1 MTAAEL
7 VPKAGRREWF
17 GLALLTLPLLV
28 LAFDVSVLYLA
39 APQLTADLAPT
50 AVQQL
55 WILDIYGFLIAGFLV
70 TMGSLGDR
78 IGRRRLLLIGG
89 AAFAAASVLAAF
101 APSAELLIAARALLG
116 IAGAT
121 LMPSTLALISTMFV
135 DPHQRRFA
143 IAIWMTVF
151 SAGVAVGPVVGGV
164 MLELFWWGSVFL
176 LAVPVMAL
184 LVALGP
190 ILLPEERGP
199 SAGGWID
206 LPSSALSLATML
218 PLVYGFKES
227 VAHGISVSSVTA
239 LGIGVGAGVL
249 FVRRQRRLPDPMLDV
264 SLFTRRVFVGAV
276 ALMLLGTIAING
288 VFYLVPQYLQLVR
301 GVSALAAGLWMIPIA
316 GVSVL
321 ASLCTPR
328 LARQFGRRALL
339 AGAGV
344 LAAAGCLGLTF
355 LEVDTALPILLV
367 CVSLAVLGNTP
378 TGVLG
383 TDLVVSSAPPERAGS
398 AAAIAETAGETGVGV
413 GVALTGTLV
422 AAVYQSTMADQL
434 PATVPTEAA
443 AAANE
448 GVAAAE
454 SAARALPTEV
464 GVALVDTARTAFTTG
479 FAAAGYLGAALVAC
493 IVGLVLLVV
502 PSDRGEGSDESG
514 SAGEEEESG
523 ARLAEPTS

>member
-1 MTAAEL
+1 MTAPEFA
-7 VPKAGRREWF
+7 PKAGRREWC

-89 AAFAAASVLAAF
+89 AAFAAASILAAF

-116 IAGAT
+116 VAGAT

-143 IAIWMTVF
+143 IAVWMTVF

-176 LAVPVMAL
+176 LAVPVMGL

-190 ILLPEERGP
+190 ILLPEHRGQG
-199 SAGGWID
+199 AGGWID

-227 VAHGISVSSVTA
+227 VANGISASSMLALA
-239 LGIGVGAGVL
+239 LGACAGVL
-249 FVRRQRRLPDPMLDV
+249 FVRRQRRLSDPMLDV

-288 VFYLVPQYLQLVR
+288 VFFLVPQYLQLVR
-301 GVSALAAGLWMIPIA
+301 GISALAAGLWMIPIA
-316 GVSVL
+316 AVSVL
-321 ASLCTPR
+321 ASLLTPR

-339 AGAGV
+339 AGAGT
-344 LAAAGCLGLTF
+344 LAAAGCLALTF
-355 LEVDTALPILLV
+355 LEVDTALPFLLV

-398 AAAIAETAGETGVGV
+398 AAAITETAGEMGVGI

-422 AAVYQSTMADQL
+422 AAVFRSRMADDL
-434 PATVPTEAA
+434 PAGVPADAA
-443 AAANE
+443 SAANE

-454 SAARALPTEV
+454 AAARALPAEV
-464 GVALVDTARTAFTTG
+464 GAELVDTARTAFTAG
-479 FAAAGYLGAALVAC
+479 FATAGYLGTALVAC

-502 PSDRGEGSDESG
+502 PSDRDDDHDESG
-514 SAGEEEESG
+514 SPGAESG
-523 ARLAEPTS
+523 MSLGKPTS